1 MIDPEQ
7 AREARRL
14 ARCDRT
20 SGSAATGAPVEIGA
34 RPGSCA
40 LTPERCRR
48 WLARHRS
55 DRHTIARIAA
65 DERLPA
71 ALIEAG
77 IARARRIEQQHDE
90 RFALE
95 SRPSTHW
102 LARL

>member
-1 MIDPEQ
+1 MIDVEQ
-7 AREARRL
+7 LTEARRQT
-14 ARCDRT
+14 RGGRI
-20 SGSAATGAPVEIGA
+20 SGHATTDAPAEIGP
-34 RPGSCA
+34 RTGSCE
-40 LTPERCRR
+40 LSPERCRR